1 MEQIEIKKEKEM
13 ENGWKFLVE
22 VGGTEYSIT
31 LDKDYWKKLTD
42 SRHVPEELVRK
53 SVEFL
58 LAREAKE
65 SILRE
70 FNLQVISNYF
80 SEYEEEIRKLL
91 SK

>member
-1 MEQIEIKKEKEM
+1 M
-13 ENGWKFLVE
+13 VE

-31 LDKDYWKKLTD
+31 LDKDYWEKLTD
-42 SRHVPEELVRK
+42 SRHVPEELIRK
-53 SVEFL
+53 SFEFL
-58 LAREAKE
+58 LAREPKE

-80 SEYEEEIRKLL
+80 SEYEEEIRKFL